1 MLVRRERLM
10 RQSFSKT
17 FPGLRDPMEVID
29 EYVESRHLRL
39 VDLFMQ
45 VIVAQLMSRVYMTW
59 LSDGQ
64 RPRRD
69 HNRGRDP
76 ARSEDNRA

>member
-17 FPGLRDPMEVID
+17 FPGPKDPMEVID
-29 EYVESRHLRL
+29 EYVELRHLRL

-45 VIVAQLMSRVYMTW
+45 VGSGIVSGSS
-59 LSDGQ
+59 LSFLPIDGQ
-64 RPRRD
+64 RPRWDD
-69 HNRGRDP
+69 H
-76 ARSEDNRA
+76 